1 MIRLGRKKVLLNEQ
15 VQQVNEL
22 SLKTIKEDGHK
33 LKTTLEQLNRSAS
46 MQRYGIREQHDSLL
60 NRCQTLQK
68 TVQTLLDELSTS
80 VKEQQTWTASVE
92 KFKRD
97 VQEWM
102 KLCSDCTVQE
112 NDATEH
118 SGNWQSLAE
127 QLAKTGEEM
136 QVNFDAM
143 QQKYL
148 RLADSHHSSLDLH
161 EQMHEI
167 NRSFCKAKD
176 GAAAS
181 LDALQNRIQLAE
193 FVNQFDHLVSAASDW
208 ANSIDALLAEIEN
221 KMLVEPVAQEEMQL
235 IDDSFPEG
243 DSKFYQ
249 AVEAGTALMNKQFC
263 PARVG
268 HQLADLEVQ
277 FLQLEQHKQ
286 QVKISVYNL
295 QKAEVLKDEIN
306 RLDRELMTAEAKLKR
321 CCDRQDAELACRKQ
335 QRAELETILSEI
347 QVMKNR
353 FTILC
358 LDSDIACAKHD
369 EYRINSCREW
379 YYELEDTAQ
388 KHLEKLSQ
396 SIEHHEKF
404 EKKLREMRKKVCDI
418 NRKFEQT
425 NAARN
430 LLQSL
435 SYVDLQKQLELLR
448 SYHSDV
454 DSCSSESSL
463 GSLLRNVI
471 DTMIDKRH
479 SEPRRTVE
487 AQYESFKNEIDSL
500 KSSITVAEKT
510 VTEKLILSVQAKKQ
524 QFDKEFLHC
533 SNWISGKSESLPRI
547 QSAISDSE
555 DLSLIDQQVKC
566 LADLCCEIDQW
577 QSTVE
582 NVKQLGRDLT
592 EQSGQLD
599 ARPVS
604 QQNVQELVTSLA
616 IRYDYLKADAA
627 QNLAD
632 GKQHFSQKY
641 ATACRDFERRRRHIC
656 EWIEGTLSK
665 IGDLSYQFEDRR
677 LDAIENSMAEDGER
691 WLNSALKA
699 GTRIPA
705 RLQSTSGVEP
715 HPEIQRQL
723 EELMDHWDVLNSAV
737 NQVRANAQA
746 EQPSQQ
752 SDTAMSRKFLQCAHV
767 PDRELRKKLQSGLSM
782 HILSIEE
789 IRNPVLDRRFN
800 DVRSQLFDSN
810 CQPKLLFHGTKE
822 ENAECIIREGFRF
835 GHRGKFGVGIYFATN
850 LASSARHSEDAI
862 KCLLVCEVLVG
873 LKWTCNDINDE
884 IDLSMVQGRGFDS
897 VYSRLEFLN
906 TAGGGADDEDKD
918 EYVIYRTEQ
927 ATPRYLVKLLLDT

>member
-1 MIRLGRKKVLLNEQ
+1 
-15 VQQVNEL
+15 
-22 SLKTIKEDGHK
+22 
-33 LKTTLEQLNRSAS
+33 
-46 MQRYGIREQHDSLL
+46 
-60 NRCQTLQK
+60 
-68 TVQTLLDELSTS
+68 
-80 VKEQQTWTASVE
+80 
-92 KFKRD
+92 
-97 VQEWM
+97 
-102 KLCSDCTVQE
+102 
-112 NDATEH
+112 
-118 SGNWQSLAE
+118 
-127 QLAKTGEEM
+127 
-136 QVNFDAM
+136 
-143 QQKYL
+143 
-148 RLADSHHSSLDLH
+148 
-161 EQMHEI
+161 
-167 NRSFCKAKD
+167 
-176 GAAAS
+176 
-181 LDALQNRIQLAE
+181 
-193 FVNQFDHLVSAASDW
+193 
-208 ANSIDALLAEIEN
+208 
-221 KMLVEPVAQEEMQL
+221 
-235 IDDSFPEG
+235 
-243 DSKFYQ
+243 
-249 AVEAGTALMNKQFC
+249 
-263 PARVG
+263 
-268 HQLADLEVQ
+268 
-277 FLQLEQHKQ
+277 
-286 QVKISVYNL
+286 
-295 QKAEVLKDEIN
+295 
-306 RLDRELMTAEAKLKR
+306 
-321 CCDRQDAELACRKQ
+321 
-335 QRAELETILSEI
+335 
-347 QVMKNR
+347 
-353 FTILC
+353 
-358 LDSDIACAKHD
+358 
-369 EYRINSCREW
+369 
-379 YYELEDTAQ
+379 
-388 KHLEKLSQ
+388 
-396 SIEHHEKF
+396 
-404 EKKLREMRKKVCDI
+404 
-418 NRKFEQT
+418 
-425 NAARN
+425 
-430 LLQSL
+430 
-435 SYVDLQKQLELLR
+435 
-448 SYHSDV
+448 
-454 DSCSSESSL
+454 
-463 GSLLRNVI
+463 
-471 DTMIDKRH
+471 
-479 SEPRRTVE
+479 PRRTVE
-487 AQYESFKNEIDSL
+487 AQYESLKNEIDSL

-547 QSAISDSE
+547 QLTISDSE

-582 NVKQLGRDLT
+582 NVKATGQGSHGAVGPARCQASEPT
-592 EQSGQLD
+592 ECPGIGDVVSHPVRLFESRRGSKSG
-599 ARPVS
+599 
-604 QQNVQELVTSLA
+604 N
-616 IRYDYLKADAA
+616 
-627 QNLAD
+627 
-632 GKQHFSQKY
+632 GKQYFSQKY
-641 ATACRDFERRRRHIC
+641 VTACRDFERRRRHIC

-822 ENAECIIREGFRF
+822 ENAECIIRDGFRF

-884 IDLSMVQGRGFDS
+884 IDLSMVQGRGCDS